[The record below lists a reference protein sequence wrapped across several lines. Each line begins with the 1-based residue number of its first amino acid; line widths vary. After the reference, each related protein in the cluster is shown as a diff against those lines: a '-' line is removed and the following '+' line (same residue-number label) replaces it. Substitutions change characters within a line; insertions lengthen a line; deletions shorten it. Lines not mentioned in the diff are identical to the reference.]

1 MKTTPKYYQDRVCLN
16 VLANSVQNAKD
27 CFDAAEGHV
36 LLGVLSKNY
45 STDEAAIEDMKKNI
59 QKQLKMHFQ

>member
-45 STDEAAIEDMKKNI
+45 STDEAAIEDMKKIFRSN
-59 QKQLKMHFQ
+59 